1 MVIKIILLI
10 LIGLMTIG
18 FILFG
23 IAFAVYIIKNDLKIH
38 KLNKYREKGKKC
50 NICNY
55 REYIYCNCPGKECK
69 FKSNI
74 DE

>member
-10 LIGLMTIG
+10 LIGLMSLG
-18 FILFG
+18 LLLFLT
-23 IAFAVYIIKNDLKIH
+23 AVAVYIIKNDLKIK
-38 KLNKYREKGKKC
+38 KLNKYRSQGKKC

-69 FKSNI
+69 FESNVDI
-74 DE
+74 

>member
-10 LIGLMTIG
+10 LIGLMTLG
-18 FILFG
+18 LLLFLT
-23 IAFAVYIIKNDLKIH
+23 AVAVYIIKNDLKVR

-69 FKSNI
+69 FESNVDI
-74 DE
+74 

>member
-10 LIGLMTIG
+10 LIGLMTLG
-18 FILFG
+18 LLLFLT
-23 IAFAVYIIKNDLKIH
+23 AVAVYIIKNDLKIR

-55 REYIYCNCPGKECK
+55 REYIYCNYHGKECK
-69 FKSNI
+69 FESNVDI
-74 DE
+74 